1 MSTSSY
7 RIIFAVVL
15 CLAAVGCRAQKS
27 KIYLLA
33 AGVSQYA
40 NESIPVL
47 RMPINDVDTIT
58 RIISQRNSE
67 VVVLKNKEATGD
79 SIRHTMERLFAKA
92 GRRDIV
98 MLFFS
103 GHGYTGGFCPYDFN
117 TGGEECC
124 LSYED
129 VKKILAKSKAYG
141 KFVMAD
147 ACHSGGLRK
156 PTTVKKDSLGE
167 ERIKKSQI
175 MLFLSSRGNESSY
188 ETPIYDNGYF
198 TKYLAEAFRGAA
210 DADKNG
216 RITAWEMYSYV
227 YKKVVEAVQGRQH
240 PVMWG
245 YFNKRLILMDNNAH
259 AVH

>member
-1 MSTSSY
+1 MGSC
-7 RIIFAVVL
+7 RAILAMIL
-15 CLAAVGCRAQKS
+15 CLAAIGCRAQKS

-33 AGVSQYA
+33 VGVSQYA
-40 NESIPVL
+40 NESIPKL
-47 RMPINDVDTIT
+47 RMPVNDVDTIT
-58 RIISQRNSE
+58 QIMLQRNSE
-67 VVVLKNKEATGD
+67 VVVLKNEAATGD

-92 GRRDIV
+92 GRRDMV
-98 MLFFS
+98 MLYFS

-117 TGGEECC
+117 MGGEKCC

-129 VKKILAKSKAYG
+129 VRKVLAKSKAYG

-147 ACHSGGLRK
+147 ACHSGGLRQ
-156 PTTVKKDSLGE
+156 PAVVKKDSLGE
-167 ERIKKSQI
+167 ARIKKSQI

-188 ETPIYDNGYF
+188 ETPLYDNGYF
-198 TKYLAEAFRGAA
+198 TKYLAEAFKGAA

-216 RITAWEMYSYV
+216 RITAWEMYAYV

-259 AVH
+259 AAH